1 MAHNSSAQAE
11 ILKRV
16 LDLSRLQ
23 VGHLVE
29 NRLVELIKCQQ
40 EREGLFESLREYPDE
55 SYKAPELK
63 ILLQDILES
72 DRSITLNAES
82 TMGKLKDKF
91 SQIKK
96 GSKALK
102 AYSPR

>member
-1 MAHNSSAQAE
+1 MAHDGVAQAE
-11 ILKRV
+11 ILGKL

-23 VGHLVE
+23 IRHLAE
-29 NRLVELIKCQQ
+29 NRLVELIKCQE
-40 EREGLFESLREYPDE
+40 EREILIERLREYPDE

-63 ILLQDILES
+63 FLLGEILES

-91 SQIKK
+91 SQIRK

>member
-1 MAHNSSAQAE
+1 MEHEESAQAE
-11 ILKRV
+11 ILKRI

-23 VGHLVE
+23 IGHLTE

-40 EREGLFESLREYPDE
+40 EREVLFESLRQYPED
-55 SYKAPELK
+55 SYKTPGLK
-63 ILLQDILES
+63 ALLNDILDS

-96 GSKALK
+96 GAKALK